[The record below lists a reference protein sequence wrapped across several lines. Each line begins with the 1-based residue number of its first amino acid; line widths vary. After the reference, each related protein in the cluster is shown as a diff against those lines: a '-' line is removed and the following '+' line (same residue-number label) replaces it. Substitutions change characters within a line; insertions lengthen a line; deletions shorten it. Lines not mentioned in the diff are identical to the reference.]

1 MSKGSKNN
9 DGLFSRLMHGLI
21 MLGMVLVVT
30 LGVRLGWSLYFISFL
45 VLVLY
50 GFITGSEAVKK
61 YSDLWRMI
69 VVFGI
74 FLMFIVVLGGLQ
86 SGVGTNMIAVRA
98 FEVMIGVF
106 GISRVILSVLA
117 TFEEI

>member
-1 MSKGSKNN
+1 MGKVSKR
-9 DGLFSRLMHGLI
+9 DEGLFSKLI
-21 MLGMVLVVT
+21 YGVVMVAMLCVVT
-30 LGVRLGWSLYFISFL
+30 FGMRLGWSLYFISFL

-61 YSDLWRMI
+61 YSAIWRMI

-74 FLMFIVVLGGLQ
+74 FLMFIVVLGGVQ
-86 SGVGTNMIAVRA
+86 SGVGTNIMALRA